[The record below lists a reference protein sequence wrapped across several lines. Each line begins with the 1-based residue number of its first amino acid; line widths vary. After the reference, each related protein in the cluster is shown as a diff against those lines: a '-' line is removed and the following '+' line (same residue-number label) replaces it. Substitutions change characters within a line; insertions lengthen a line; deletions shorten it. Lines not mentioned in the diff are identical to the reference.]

1 MIIWFPLYCI
11 DDYLHKAKL
20 NYPINELEGT
30 TAHYCL
36 TVLSYYVLGNSFK
49 TISYRDHLSLVAIIN
64 EASPQA
70 FKHIRWINDFSQY
83 NVEICYQPGKLN
95 KLADALPRMSL
106 KEETEK
112 GSDHIWRRLY

>member
-1 MIIWFPLYCI
+1 
-11 DDYLHKAKL
+11 
-20 NYPINELEGT
+20 
-30 TAHYCL
+30 
-36 TVLSYYVLGNSFK
+36 
-49 TISYRDHLSLVAIIN
+49 LVAIIN

-112 GSDHIWRRLY
+112 GSDHI